1 MRPEPTGNQASLAK
15 KIKFNSYLLTLALKW
30 GEKGEHVYKLSIEA
44 ELYGGEN
51 SRAVQKWHC
60 FFLTSKLFC
69 VPYVV
74 MSSHPTCSLVWF
86 HFLRV
91 SHSLGQENTAK
102 NTHLTVTG

>member
-1 MRPEPTGNQASLAK
+1 M
-15 KIKFNSYLLTLALKW
+15 
-30 GEKGEHVYKLSIEA
+30 YKLSIEA

-51 SRAVQKWHC
+51 SRAVQKWHI

-86 HFLRV
+86 DFLRV

-102 NTHLTVTG
+102 NTHLTVTGYRLSVSIPFLLPAAHSLVEKNESR